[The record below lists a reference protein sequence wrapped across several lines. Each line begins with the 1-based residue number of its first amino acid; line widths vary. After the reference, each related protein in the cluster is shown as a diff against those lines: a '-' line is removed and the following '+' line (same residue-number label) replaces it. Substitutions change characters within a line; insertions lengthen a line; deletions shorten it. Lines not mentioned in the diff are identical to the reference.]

1 MVSIK
6 DGVYQRLSKLV
17 VGALSL
23 RITLGIDPG
32 G

>member
-6 DGVYQRLSKLV
+6 DGVYQRLGKLV
-17 VGALSL
+17 AGTLSL
-23 RITLGIDPG
+23 RITLGTDPG

>member
-1 MVSIK
+1 MVNIK
-6 DGVYQRLSKLV
+6 DDVHQRLGKLV
-17 VGALSL
+17 AGALSL